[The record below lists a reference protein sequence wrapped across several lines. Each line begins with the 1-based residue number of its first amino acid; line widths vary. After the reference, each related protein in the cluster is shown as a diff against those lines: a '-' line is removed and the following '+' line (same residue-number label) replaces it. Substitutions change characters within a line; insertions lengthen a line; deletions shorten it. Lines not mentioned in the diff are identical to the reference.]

1 MALKIFL
8 DANIILEF
16 VLKRKNFEDVKSI
29 FEIEQNAK
37 IKLYISSS
45 ILHIVGYWLTKYL
58 GVDVAK
64 TTLLKLLEHI
74 KVIDSNHEGALEA
87 LKSDFKDIEDAIQ
100 YFTALNHKMDYLI
113 SFDIDFKKFANSK
126 LPIVDVKDFIKLM
139 T

>member
-45 ILHIVGYWLTKYL
+45 ILHIIGYWLTKYL

-74 KVIDSNHEGALEA
+74 KVIDSNHEGTLEA